1 MTIRIR
7 FKGIALGVLALG
19 VLAALLWSQRVFFL
33 QHSLGWMTDWRHP
46 RTPNREV
53 PWAQGPQDAPQPP
66 SERPPNIILIVADDL
81 GINDVGAHRASG
93 QTGWVDTPAI
103 DRLATQG
110 VRFERGYSGAAVCT
124 VSRAAI
130 LTGRYPWRFGLEFTP
145 TPGALGQ
152 IADHL
157 YAEST
162 RSHPVRVD
170 RALARQAPPFA
181 ELGLPTQELTI
192 AELLKPRGYHT
203 VHIGKWHLGSTR
215 EMRPNAQGFD
225 ETLFMES
232 GLYLPHQDPRGV
244 SVRSEH
250 DPVDKFLWPNMRYAV
265 SYNGSGWF
273 EPSGYLTDYFTDE
286 ALRVIERNRH
296 RPFFLYLAHW
306 GVHTPLQ
313 ALRADYDALSHITDH
328 RARVYAAMIRSVD
341 RSVGRIL
348 DTLRQQGLDDNT
360 LIIFTSDN
368 GAPGSIGLRTLNAP
382 YRGWKLTHFEGG
394 IRVPLAARWPKR
406 IAAGRIE
413 AQPVSHIDLMPT
425 IAAAASAPLPTDRRI
440 DGLDLLAPT
449 RPPRALYWRDGD
461 YRAVQ
466 SEGWKLIVSKQP
478 DKRWLFDLNTD
489 PTEQVNRVDQDP
501 QRLRQLEVLLQAHH
515 AGLPPPLWPSFVAVP
530 VPIDKTLDQA
540 PSADDEYTYWIN

>member
-7 FKGIALGVLALG
+7 FKGLALAVLALG
-19 VLAALLWSQRVFFL
+19 LLAALLWSQRIFIL
-33 QHSLGWMTDWRHP
+33 QHSLGWTTDWRNP
-46 RTPNREV
+46 RAPNREV
-53 PWAQGPQDAPQPP
+53 PWAQGPPSAPQPAT
-66 SERPPNIILIVADDL
+66 ERAPNIILIVADDL
-81 GINDVGAHRASG
+81 GINDVGAHRSAG
-93 QTGWVDTPAI
+93 QTGWVETPAI
-103 DRLATQG
+103 DRLAAEG

-145 TPGALGQ
+145 TPGALGR

-162 RSHPVRVD
+162 RIHPVQVD
-170 RALARQAPPFA
+170 HALARQAPPFA
-181 ELGLPTQELTI
+181 ELGMPGEELTI

-203 VHIGKWHLGSTR
+203 VHIGKWHLGGASA
-215 EMRPNAQGFD
+215 MRPNAQGFD

-232 GLYLPHQDPRGV
+232 GLYLPHEDPRVV

-265 SYNGSGWF
+265 SYNQSAWF

-313 ALRADYDALSHITDH
+313 ALRTDYDALSHITDH

-348 DTLRQQGLDDNT
+348 DALRAQGLDDNT
-360 LIIFTSDN
+360 LVIFTSDN
-368 GAPGSIGLRTLNAP
+368 GAPGSIGLRSLNAP

-394 IRVPLAARWPKR
+394 IRVPFAARWPKR

-413 AQPVSHIDLMPT
+413 AQPASHIDLMPT

-440 DGLDLLAPT
+440 DGLDLLAPA
-449 RPPRALYWRDGD
+449 RPQRALYWRDGD

-478 DKRWLFDLNTD
+478 AKRWLFDLTSD
-489 PTEQVNRVDQDP
+489 PTERVNRADQDP
-501 QRLRQLEVLLQAHH
+501 ERLRQLENLLQAHH

-540 PSADDEYTYWIN
+540 PAANDEYTYWIN